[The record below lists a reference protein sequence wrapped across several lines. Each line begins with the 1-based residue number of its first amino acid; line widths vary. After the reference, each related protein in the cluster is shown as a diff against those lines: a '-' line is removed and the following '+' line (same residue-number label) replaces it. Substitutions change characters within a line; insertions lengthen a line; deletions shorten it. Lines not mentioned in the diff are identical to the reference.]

1 MKTLGFCLLLLSI
14 LHWNAAALDYSD
26 LATDWTGTF
35 CTDKT
40 IDRSPVSLLA
50 EKCEPYETFS
60 IDLPDISGT
69 AASFTPSKG
78 SYELTYTGGKITV
91 NSHVFTTLSILF
103 RVPSEHKLPGIT
115 TTNSMEVQIELS
127 EDGTSTVAGVFS
139 FIMIDQ
145 GTGNYGY
152 DNSLTKLNVLNGLT
166 TSGSG
171 TSTTITPDLKLAA
184 LTDAI
189 KTKMAS
195 DSVYLNLFTYYGT
208 LTYPSCAQV
217 LWYVYGSPLIAT
229 KDLIGDIKTANE
241 AQATTNVVLTSAN
254 GNNRER
260 TGTHGGSGNLAA
272 IRLCYTGYF
281 KNYMNYNYG
290 LWFGVVIIV
299 FWFIINLMLSEK
311 PIKDSE
317 YQENVWT
324 NHPLY
329 SLYHVGNDLFTRK
342 TRMALLLGTLTIHAL
357 FSSVWYRRTD
367 DPLRKS
373 NIIVYAVYS
382 MLIDWA
388 FIYIIGSM
396 LRAYYVAKHQYY
408 KTREEA
414 WEQRSQNRIFLFYFC
429 IFLCAVVLWP
439 FCVWNMSELHPEKD
453 DRASN
458 YWVASFFIGLGLEF
472 LIVDPLVCLL
482 AKSIT
487 PLRNLMKHRGYFY
500 DNLCHET
507 YLDHLKVD

>member
-1 MKTLGFCLLLLSI
+1 MKTLGFCLLILSLSV
-14 LHWNAAALDYSD
+14 LHLKAQLHYDS
-26 LATDWTGTF
+26 LSTDWTNSL

-40 IDRSPVSLLA
+40 IDRSPVALLA

-60 IDLPDISGT
+60 IDLPDISAT
-69 AASFTPSKG
+69 AASFVNAKG
-78 SYELTYTGGKITV
+78 SYELAYTGGKMTV
-91 NSHVFTTLSILF
+91 NSHVFTTLDILF
-103 RVPSEHKLPGIT
+103 RVPAEHKLPGISNT
-115 TTNSMEVQIELS
+115 DSMEIQIELTK
-127 EDGTSTVAGVFS
+127 DGTNVAAVLS

-145 GTGNYGY
+145 GTNVGY
-152 DNSLTKLNVLNGLT
+152 ANSLAMLNVLNDVT
-166 TSGSG
+166 TAGAT
-171 TSTTITPDLKLAA
+171 TSTTISPDLKLAA
-184 LTDAI
+184 LTTVI
-189 KTKMAS
+189 NQKLAS
-195 DSVYLNLFTYYGT
+195 DSVYLNLFTYAGT
-208 LTYPSCAQV
+208 LTYPACDEV

-229 KDLIGDIKTANE
+229 LDKIGDIQDAIK
-241 AQATTNVVLTSAN
+241 AQASTNVVLTSTF
-254 GNNRER
+254 GNNRDR
-260 TGTHGGSGNLAA
+260 TGTHGGSGSLAA
-272 IRLCYTGYF
+272 VRLCYTGYF

-329 SLYHVGNDLFTRK
+329 SIRHVGNDLFTRK

-357 FSSVWYRRTD
+357 FTSVWYRRTD

-396 LRAYYVAKHQYY
+396 LRGYYVAKHQYY

-414 WEQRSQNRIFLFYFC
+414 WEQKSQNRIFAFYFS

-500 DNLCHET
+500 DNICHET

>member
-1 MKTLGFCLLLLSI
+1 MKTLGFCLLILS
-14 LHWNAAALDYSD
+14 LSVLQWNAAALDYST
-26 LATDWTGTF
+26 LAEWTTAGGT
-35 CTDKT
+35 CTSKNVV
-40 IDRSPVSLLA
+40 RSPVKLLA
-50 EKCEPYETFS
+50 EKCEAYESFS
-60 IDLPDISGT
+60 IDLKNPASNSAT
-69 AASFTPSKG
+69 FNAAKG
-78 SYELTYTGGKITV
+78 SYSLPYTDGTMKIKVSTYEH
-91 NSHVFTTLSILF
+91 SFTSLDVLF
-103 RVPSEHKLPGIT
+103 RYPSEHKLPGQSTSRDSI
-115 TTNSMEVQIELS
+115 ELQIELS
-127 EDGTSTVAGVFS
+127 TDGSTVAAVLSLILVDEGT
-139 FIMIDQ
+139 DQ
-145 GTGNYGY
+145 GYM
-152 DNSLTKLNVLNGLT
+152 NSKKMLDVFTAA
-166 TSGSG
+166 SG
-171 TSTTITPDLKLAA
+171 TLTADLDLAA
-184 LTDAI
+184 LTSKI
-189 KTKMAS
+189 NQKMTS
-195 DSVYLNLFTYYGT
+195 DSVYLNLFTYAGT
-208 LTYPSCAQV
+208 LTYPNCNEV
-217 LWYVYGSPLIAT
+217 LWYVYGSQISVST
-229 KDLIGDIKTANE
+229 SVITAVK
-241 AQATTNVVLTSAN
+241 AAVSGSGVTVSSDG
-254 GNNRER
+254 GNNRAY
-260 TGTHGGSGNLAA
+260 TGNDASGSGSFGAM
-272 IRLCYTGYF
+272 RLCYTGYF

-317 YQENVWT
+317 YQENTWT

-329 SLYHVGNDLFTRK
+329 SIYHYGNDLHTRK

-388 FIYIIGSM
+388 FIFIIGSM
-396 LRAYYVAKHQYY
+396 LRGYYVAKHQYY

-414 WEQRSQNRIFLFYFC
+414 WQQKSQNRIFGFYFC

-458 YWVASFFIGLGLEF
+458 YWVASFFIGLALEF
-472 LIVDPLVCLL
+472 LIVDPLVCIL

-487 PLRNLMKHRGYFY
+487 PLRNLIKHRGYFY